1 MSLMIRNPIVKNAT
15 TNPAKNAVLEYGKNT
30 TYSELAENCSKIAG
44 TLINLDIRSGDRIAL
59 LAKSTTQYIETL
71 SAITGIGCSFIPL
84 NTRLTTPE
92 IAEIINDCK
101 PQLLIYDEEHEHIA
115 KQLADLTRLPKVFF
129 LNDLFDAPPSSL
141 LIEHPPDGIHSI
153 IYTSGT
159 TGTPKGVVL
168 TWENLYES
176 AKGSAEN
183 LGSKPT
189 DIWLC
194 CLPLNHIGGLSIP
207 IRTAFS
213 GTCTMLHTG
222 FDPVSISTALHEQ
235 SVSLASF
242 VPTMLRRLLE
252 LDAKEYPPTLR
263 SILVGGGP
271 VEKNLLELASKKG
284 LPVIQTY
291 GMTETSSQITTLAP
305 DEAQTHL
312 GSAGRPLGKTKIRI
326 HPNEKQLGEILV
338 QGPVVTSGYFNN
350 PQKTADSIKGGWL
363 YTGDIGT
370 IDNQGFLYVQ
380 GRKDELI
387 ITGGENVNPS
397 EIEDCLLKWPGITA
411 AAAIG
416 LPDKEW
422 GQKIIVAFT
431 SDNEIPINDLD
442 NWLKKQLANFK
453 IPKQYLRVETLPTTA
468 SGKIKRNALKKL
480 FES

>member
-1 MSLMIRNPIVKNAT
+1 
-15 TNPAKNAVLEYGKNT
+15 
-30 TYSELAENCSKIAG
+30 
-44 TLINLDIRSGDRIAL
+44 
-59 LAKSTTQYIETL
+59 
-71 SAITGIGCSFIPL
+71 
-84 NTRLTTPE
+84 
-92 IAEIINDCK
+92 
-101 PQLLIYDEEHEHIA
+101 
-115 KQLADLTRLPKVFF
+115 
-129 LNDLFDAPPSSL
+129 
-141 LIEHPPDGIHSI
+141 
-153 IYTSGT
+153 
-159 TGTPKGVVL
+159 
-168 TWENLYES
+168 
-176 AKGSAEN
+176 
-183 LGSKPT
+183 
-189 DIWLC
+189 
-194 CLPLNHIGGLSIP
+194 
-207 IRTAFS
+207 
-213 GTCTMLHTG
+213 
-222 FDPVSISTALHEQ
+222 
-235 SVSLASF
+235 
-242 VPTMLRRLLE
+242 MLRRLLE

-453 IPKQYLRVETLPTTA
+453 IPKQYLHVETLPTTA

>member
-1 MSLMIRNPIVKNAT
+1 MPFVIRNPIVKNAT
-15 TNPAKNAVLEYGKNT
+15 TNPGKNAVLEHGKIT
-30 TYSELAENCSKIAG
+30 TYSELAENCSKVAG
-44 TLINLDIRSGDRIAL
+44 TLINLDIRPGDRIAL
-59 LAKSTTQYIETL
+59 LAKSTTQYLETL

-92 IAEIINDCK
+92 IAEIIKDCEPK
-101 PQLLIYDEEHEHIA
+101 LLIYDAEHENIG
-115 KQLADLTRLPKVFF
+115 KQLTGLTGLPKVFF
-129 LNDLFDAPPSSL
+129 LDDLFNSPSSSL
-141 LIEHPPDGIHSI
+141 LTEHPADGIHSI

-159 TGTPKGVVL
+159 TGTSKGVVL
-168 TWENLYES
+168 TWGNLYES
-176 AKGSAEN
+176 AKGSATN

-213 GTCTMLHTG
+213 GTCTMLHSG

-235 SVSLASF
+235 SVSLVSF

-252 LDAKEYPPTLR
+252 LDTKKYPPTLR
-263 SILVGGGP
+263 SILIGGGP
-271 VEKNLLELASKKG
+271 VEKNLLELALKQG

-305 DEAQTHL
+305 SEAQTHL

-326 HPNEKQLGEILV
+326 YPDEKQLGEILV

-350 PQKTADSIKGGWL
+350 SQKTSESIKEGWL

-370 IDNQGFLYVQ
+370 IDDQGFLYVQ

-387 ITGGENVNPS
+387 ISGGENVNPS
-397 EIEDCLLKWPGITA
+397 EIEECLLKWPGITA
-411 AAAIG
+411 AAAVG
-416 LPDKEW
+416 LSDKEW

-431 SDNEIPINDLD
+431 SDNEIKITDLD
-442 NWLKKQLANFK
+442 NWLKERLANFK
-453 IPKQYLRVETLPTTA
+453 IPKQYLRVKSLPTTA
-468 SGKIKRNALKKL
+468 NGKIKRSALKKL